1 MHEMEELYE
10 ICTSLGKSLGIEFA
24 LIDETGKTKFRLA
37 LRKDV
42 TIFKYRSDYKK
53 QMIEALD
60 EMKEE
65 GVLLFTD
72 NLGLQYLAVAADLKD
87 ASYYLVGG
95 PFLTIYTNEET
106 QKRII
111 EENQIPLQDQHFL
124 SDAFKTMK
132 SLTQEEY
139 LSMGKLMLWI
149 VRKEHL
155 PIELIYRKSSP
166 VSFSRERPLE
176 IEESFTLIDERYR
189 VQNEIMHYVSMG
201 DSESAKKMFARTL
214 FDFSYRVPGDPL
226 RAIKNQY
233 LTFNTVLRLAV
244 EKEGVTP
251 LALHQ
256 LSDNM
261 AILIEGAQNVY
272 TLLDMGER
280 LIEEYCLLVNRHKTR
295 GLSRNIH
302 NARRYIENHLDEKM
316 ELREIAASAGVS
328 PSHLSRQ
335 FKKETGHT
343 ITAYIQIRRM
353 EKAKKLLSQNQLS
366 ITEVALQCGFDQ
378 LNYFSKVFRQH
389 ENCTPL
395 EYQKQHK

>member
-24 LIDETGKTKFRLA
+24 LIDAEGKTAFRLA

-42 TIFKYRSDYKK
+42 TIFKYRSDYKR
-53 QMIEALD
+53 QMIDCL
-60 EMKEE
+60 KGVREE

-72 NLGLQYLAVAADLKD
+72 NLGLQYFAVSAEMENG
-87 ASYYLVGG
+87 ASYLVGG
-95 PFLTIYTNEET
+95 PFLTLYTNEES
-106 QKRII
+106 QSRII
-111 EENQIPLQDQHFL
+111 QDNHIPLQDQHFL
-124 SDAFKTMK
+124 FEAFKTMK
-132 SLTQEEY
+132 SLSQEEY

-149 VRKEHL
+149 VRKKHL

-166 VSFSRERPLE
+166 VSFLQERPVE

-189 VQNEIMHYVSMG
+189 VQNEIMHLVSLG
-201 DSESAKKMFARTL
+201 DSESAKKMFGKTL

-233 LTFNTVLRLAV
+233 LTLNTVLRIAV

-251 LALHQ
+251 VALHQ
-256 LSDNM
+256 LSDNL
-261 AILIEGAQNVY
+261 AVIIEGAQTVDV
-272 TLLDMGER
+272 LMDMGDR
-280 LIEEYCLLVNRHKTR
+280 LIEEYARLVNRHKTR

-302 NARRYIENHLDEKM
+302 NARKYIENHLEEKI
-316 ELREIAASAGVS
+316 ELADIAAFAGVS

-335 FKKETGHT
+335 FKKETGET
-343 ITAYIQIRRM
+343 ITGFIQHRRM
-353 EKAKKLLSQNQLS
+353 EKAKSLLSKNQLS
-366 ITEVALQCGFDQ
+366 ITEVALQCGFLQ
-378 LNYFSKVFRQH
+378 LNYFSKVFRLH